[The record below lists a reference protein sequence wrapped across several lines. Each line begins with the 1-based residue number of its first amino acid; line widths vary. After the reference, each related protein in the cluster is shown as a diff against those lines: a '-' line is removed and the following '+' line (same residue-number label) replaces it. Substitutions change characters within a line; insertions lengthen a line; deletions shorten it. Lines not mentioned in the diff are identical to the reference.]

1 MSTLKI
7 SEAGS
12 EQFPMVWRQRSREGR
27 TVLELLNYV
36 VWGN

>member
-12 EQFPMVWRQRSREGR
+12 VQFPMVWRQRSREGR
-27 TVLELLNYV
+27 TVLELS
-36 VWGN
+36 